1 MAKTAGS
8 GLSWG
13 VLLGLGAAVA
23 AAPAGQGCA
32 PIAHKEG
39 MRWIDSVVVGDVLST
54 VGPEVVEPGLVR
66 FDAALVDLELALTDW
81 GDAVGSADAD
91 EAQVL
96 AQARWINAMLVW
108 HELELTQIGSAG
120 SSLTAIAGEDLR
132 DEIYSWPT
140 VNPCRVDQEVVAKGW
155 LDDGWFE
162 ANLVNSYG
170 LDALEHLVYGGQDNA
185 CPGQVDINAE
195 GSWDALTADE
205 LDHQRVSFSRTLTSH
220 LRAQTATLA
229 DAWSPEGGDFSA
241 DLAVLSNSSPYASE
255 QEALNAVYD
264 ALFYLE
270 LVTKDRKLAQP
281 LGLVECSTGTCP
293 EAAEHLISGISAEAV
308 VANLVGFER
317 LFTGGEGAGIDDL
330 LRDLGHADLSDA
342 ILAELAHAIETAEAL
357 TVPVDEA
364 VAADP
369 AQVEA
374 VHDAVKR
381 VTDLLKGDLVTVL
394 ALTIPSEAA
403 GDND

>member
-1 MAKTAGS
+1 M
-8 GLSWG
+8 
-13 VLLGLGAAVA
+13 
-23 AAPAGQGCA
+23 
-32 PIAHKEG
+32 
-39 MRWIDSVVVGDVLST
+39 
-54 VGPEVVEPGLVR
+54 
-66 FDAALVDLELALTDW
+66 
-81 GDAVGSADAD
+81 
-91 EAQVL
+91 
-96 AQARWINAMLVW
+96 
-108 HELELTQIGSAG
+108 
-120 SSLTAIAGEDLR
+120 
-132 DEIYSWPT
+132 
-140 VNPCRVDQEVVAKGW
+140 
-155 LDDGWFE
+155 
-162 ANLVNSYG
+162 
-170 LDALEHLVYGGQDNA
+170 
-185 CPGQVDINAE
+185 
-195 GSWDALTADE
+195 
-205 LDHQRVSFSRTLTSH
+205 
-220 LRAQTATLA
+220 
-229 DAWSPEGGDFSA
+229 
-241 DLAVLSNSSPYASE
+241 
-255 QEALNAVYD
+255 
-264 ALFYLE
+264 
-270 LVTKDRKLAQP
+270 
-281 LGLVECSTGTCP
+281 ECSTGTCP